1 MKLHLPMIALAG
13 VALLSACNKNDEP
26 EVVGGPADPMADQLA
41 NAAPVELPPS
51 VKATKQYRCKDNS
64 LYFVDFMTDDKTA
77 NFRTKK
83 GGEPTQLKA
92 AEAGQPFTAEGG
104 YEVSGQG
111 DEVKITVPG
120 KSAQSCHV

>member
-92 AEAGQPFTAEGG
+92 AEAGQAFTAEGG

>member
-1 MKLHLPMIALAG
+1 MKLYLPMIAMAG

-26 EVVGGPADPMADQLA
+26 EVVGGPADPMAEQLA

-111 DEVKITVPG
+111 DEVQIAGPG
-120 KSAQSCHV
+120 KNAQSCHV

>member
-1 MKLHLPMIALAG
+1 MKLSLPMIALAG

-77 NFRTKK
+77 NFRMKK

-92 AEAGQPFTAEGG
+92 AEAGQAFIMRCG
-104 YEVSGQG
+104 
-111 DEVKITVPG
+111 
-120 KSAQSCHV
+120 CF

>member
-1 MKLHLPMIALAG
+1 MKLYLPMIAMAG

-111 DEVKITVPG
+111 DEVQIAVPG
-120 KSAQSCHV
+120 KNAQSCHV

>member
-92 AEAGQPFTAEGG
+92 AEAGQAFTAEGG

-120 KSAQSCHV
+120 KSAQGCHV

>member
-120 KSAQSCHV
+120 KSAQGCHV